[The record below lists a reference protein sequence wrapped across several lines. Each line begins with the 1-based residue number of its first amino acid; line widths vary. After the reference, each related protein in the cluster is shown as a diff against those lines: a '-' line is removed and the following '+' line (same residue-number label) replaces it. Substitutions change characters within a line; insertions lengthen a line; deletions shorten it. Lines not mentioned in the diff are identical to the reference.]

1 MILGDFNV
9 HIGLQFKMFMTTDV
23 KMYKQSLQID
33 DNYILYST
41 TYVFHLYIT
50 RVVYMV
56 YTVAVACMSL
66 LQ

>member
-23 KMYKQSLQID
+23 EMYKQSLQID

-41 TYVFHLYIT
+41 TYVFHLYMT

-56 YTVAVACMSL
+56 NT
-66 LQ
+66 